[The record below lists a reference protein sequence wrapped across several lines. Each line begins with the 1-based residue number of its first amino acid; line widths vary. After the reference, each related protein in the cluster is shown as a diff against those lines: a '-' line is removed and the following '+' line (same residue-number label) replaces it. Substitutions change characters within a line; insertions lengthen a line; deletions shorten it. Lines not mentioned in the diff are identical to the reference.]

1 MATKKTSKSRKRT
14 GERATLIERGSGDVF
29 RDIGF
34 SAAEAANLRLRA
46 DLALRVRQYV
56 ERSGVTQS
64 QAARAFGVRQPRL
77 NALLRGRLD
86 EFSIDALV
94 NMLANIGER
103 VELRVRRAA

>member
-1 MATKKTSKSRKRT
+1 VGRGAA
-14 GERATLIERGSGDVF
+14 RATLIERGSGDVF

-34 SAAEAANLRLRA
+34 SASEAANLRLRA
-46 DLALRVRQYV
+46 DLALRVRRYV
-56 ERSGVTQS
+56 ERGGETQAIS
-64 QAARAFGVRQPRL
+64 ARALGVRQPRL

-94 NMLANIGER
+94 NMLANVGVR